1 MAVAQVEDLP
11 AEAARDAESLRLAG
25 TLSTV
30 IVPLRTRGLR
40 YGCLTFAMTRMPR
53 SWPRPLV
60 TQFELVAEVFARA
73 LTQQQTGNA
82 LREHAARL
90 ELAVESAHAGSW
102 DLDLASLRIHVT
114 ADAAQLYGLPPA
126 ADVTLQ
132 HVLELVHPDDRHIV
146 RDRVW
151 WARDHQSSYSDEYRL
166 MRPDGTVRW
175 LLVRGRPFADDPQR
189 PAHRMLG
196 ISLDI
201 TDRKMAEE
209 RLQLALDEATRLR
222 DQLQHKNG
230 HLREITTPAASA
242 QVVGRSPAIRRALAQ
257 VEQVAPT
264 PSTVLLLGETGTGKG
279 RFAAAIHA
287 LSPRRARP
295 MVHVNCSAIPHTL
308 IESELFGRE
317 KGAYTG
323 ALTKQIGR
331 FEMAHGSTIFLDE
344 VSELPLDVQAK
355 LLRVLEEKRIER
367 LGSPSSV
374 AVDIRIIA
382 ASNQDLDAA
391 QRAGTF
397 RSDLFYRL
405 NVFPITVPPL
415 RERPEDIPL
424 LVKAIVEELSATMAK
439 RVDAIPRVQMNALVS
454 YPWPGNVRELRNAVE
469 RAMIMATGPTL
480 TLSVPAGAHPSGGAG
495 QTLHDVER
503 AHVLAVLQQAGW
515 RIRGPRGAATILA
528 LPPTTLENRMRKLR
542 ITRPGSNNAQS

>member
-1 MAVAQVEDLP
+1 MADIRGGRCAELETPDGMETLLRDLFVRFVNVP
-11 AEAARDAESLRLAG
+11 PERVDAEIHDAHRRLCEV
-25 TLSTV
+25 L
-30 IVPLRTRGLR
+30 PLAQSQR
-40 YGCLTFAMTRMPR
+40 
-53 SWPRPLV
+53 
-60 TQFELVAEVFARA
+60 
-73 LTQQQTGNA
+73 QTSNA

-90 ELAVESAHAGSW
+90 ELAVESAHVGLW
-102 DLDLASLRIHVT
+102 DLDLTRLRFHAI
-114 ADAAQLYGLPPA
+114 AGAAQLYGLQTS
-126 ADVTLQ
+126 ADVPLQ
-132 HVLELVHPDDRHIV
+132 HVLDLVHPEDRHGV
-146 RDRVW
+146 RDRVR
-151 WARDHQSSYSDEYRL
+151 WACERQSAYRDEYRL
-166 MRPDGTVRW
+166 LRPDGTVRW
-175 LLVRGRPFADDPQR
+175 LEVRGRAFADDPER

-196 ISLDI
+196 ICFDI
-201 TDRKMAEE
+201 TDRKMGEE

-222 DQLQHKNG
+222 DQLQQKNG
-230 HLREITTPAASA
+230 HLRETTTSAASA
-242 QVVGRSPAIRRALAQ
+242 QIVGRSAVIRRALAQ

-287 LSPRRARP
+287 LSPRRGRP

-367 LGSPSSV
+367 LGSPSSI

-415 RERPEDIPL
+415 CERREDIPL

-439 RVDAIPRVQMNALVS
+439 RVDAIPRVQMNALLS

-469 RAMIMATGPTL
+469 RAMITATGPTL
-480 TLSVPAGAHPSGGAG
+480 TLSVPVGARPPGGAG

-542 ITRPGSNNAQS
+542 ITRPGSNNVQS